1 MKQVIA
7 LSLTALTA
15 IVLFSCSK
23 DAVYKED
30 HLNPTIF
37 GKWNIVTDSG
47 YSGVGLSNH
56 AVNYSGKP
64 GDYFD
69 FRTDGF
75 LYIKEGAGTETLSYT
90 TTSATTMQISS
101 FGIILN
107 GVPQETQVTNL
118 SAHTATLD
126 APTLF
131 TSGGAF
137 GRKVNLSR

>member
-7 LSLTALTA
+7 SSLTALTA

-23 DAVYKED
+23 DAVYQED
-30 HLNPTIF
+30 HFNPAIF

-47 YSGVGLSNH
+47 FSGVGSGNH
-56 AVNYSGKP
+56 PVNYSGKP
-64 GDYFD
+64 GDYFE
-69 FRTDGF
+69 FRTDGHV
-75 LYIKEGAGTETLSYT
+75 YIKEGASVETLSYT
-90 TTSATTMQISS
+90 TTSATTMQITS

-107 GVPQETQVTNL
+107 GVPEETLITNL
-118 SAHTATLD
+118 SAHTATLN

-131 TSGGAF
+131 TPGGVF